1 MTKKYS
7 PLIIIIILGLLVSSC
22 STVKKA
28 FDPQRKNGSEEF
40 LVEKKSPLSMPPEFD
55 KLPIPQNSSQK
66 EKNESLD
73 IKQLIIEQNLTG
85 TELDKVDNSD
95 SNFEDILLNKIK

>member
-7 PLIIIIILGLLVSSC
+7 PFIIIAILGLLVSSC
-22 STVKKA
+22 GTVKKA

-55 KLPIPQNSSQK
+55 ELPAPQNNSQ
-66 EKNESLD
+66 EVQNESSD
-73 IKQLIIEQNLTG
+73 IKELISKEN
-85 TELDKVDNSD
+85 VDETKFDEANKSD
-95 SNFEDILLNKIK
+95 NNFEDILLKKIK